1 MRDEK
6 ISREIIKDLHRTDLI
21 KNNDFCV
28 DPFIENNPLFNI
40 LNAYAFFDKEVGYGQ
55 GMNMIASY
63 LLNFTR

>member
-28 DPFIENNPLFNI
+28 DPSIENNPLFNI
-40 LNAYAFFDKEVGYGQ
+40 LNAYAFFDKEVGYG
-55 GMNMIASY
+55 
-63 LLNFTR
+63 